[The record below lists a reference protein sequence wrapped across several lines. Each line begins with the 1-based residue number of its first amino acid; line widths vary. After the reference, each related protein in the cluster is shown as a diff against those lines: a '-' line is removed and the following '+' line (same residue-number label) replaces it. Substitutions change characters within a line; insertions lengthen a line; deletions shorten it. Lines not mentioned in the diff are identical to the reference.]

1 VARVQIAADWQENVS
16 ACWQEFADERLGPD
30 IADDA
35 RRYCPVDTGALKASI
50 EHHMEAD
57 DLIISA
63 IGGGEDD
70 DGNLY
75 LFRRPGRLSE
85 TAALHTH
92 PNPGRNVGSLTTRE
106 VHHIAEEGP
115 ETGHAYATFVELG
128 HRVFH
133 PSTRIVGP
141 EAVPEQPFLRPA
153 LYQERGEG
161 T

>member
-1 VARVQIAADWQENVS
+1 MARVQISADWRENVS
-16 ACWQEFADERLGPD
+16 ADWQEFADERLGPD

-50 EHHMEAD
+50 EHHLEED

-70 DGNLY
+70 EGNLFV
-75 LFRRPGRLSE
+75 FRRPGRLSGN
-85 TAALHTH
+85 AVGRTH

-106 VHHIAEEGP
+106 VHHITEEGGDA
-115 ETGHAYATFVELG
+115 GHAYATFVELG

-141 EAVPEQPFLRPA
+141 QVVQAQPFLRPA